1 MKKMI
6 TLMMILTMTVIAK
19 ATAHDSIAFPDHVI
33 ARAINNTGQV
43 TTEYVSDFIYGTD
56 GQLTNY
62 TFYDTI
68 GDCQASFS
76 FYEYPNKPSISLFA
90 FHYSEDDMTIY
101 EKYSFNYENGLI
113 KRKEYRRY
121 AGFFDFR
128 YCWYYSYDNT
138 HLSQEDYVGQEYHDV
153 YRTRH
158 LYTYENGYRT
168 RIDQYYESDISTLFT
183 VTTTHYNDQHQ
194 ILDSQT
200 NTSTNYPISLKTY
213 TYTPQNKTD
222 YIVTQTFSNETW
234 GNSKIEHYVYD
245 SMNRV
250 VEYQIGTW
258 SEEDQNWNINQKI
271 IWDFNDET
279 QTLTISFRKKNDNE
293 WEWDKFRGQS
303 IFNDS
308 RLYEWQRALNSCF
321 YGGRDVNQ
329 FEFNM
334 HYDRLESDIIIGSEW
349 YYKIVGDDG
358 SITYQHLECVSDTL
372 FDRGNKRPKVIVR
385 SNTHYDRDVN
395 TEVTHEYVYEENG
408 IVYWWNKDLQE
419 FTTLYDYNAEIG
431 DEWEIKV
438 GTSSIMVHVDN
449 VDVFEYQGETRKL
462 LQISDANNIY
472 NGDIV
477 VGFGHMTSF
486 FPERLM
492 RKNADFEVNGLR
504 CYWVEDALLYHN
516 GNEDCEEIYIQLH
529 NNIDESTDN
538 DFTVYPNPN
547 NGVLFVE
554 TRLIAS
560 LPDQTYRITNL
571 IGQTLLQ
578 GHITA
583 EKQQIDINN
592 LPGGMYFINLDGQ
605 TVKFVKQ

>member
-1 MKKMI
+1 M
-6 TLMMILTMTVIAK
+6 
-19 ATAHDSIAFPDHVI
+19 
-33 ARAINNTGQV
+33 
-43 TTEYVSDFIYGTD
+43 
-56 GQLTNY
+56 
-62 TFYDTI
+62 
-68 GDCQASFS
+68 
-76 FYEYPNKPSISLFA
+76 
-90 FHYSEDDMTIY
+90 
-101 EKYSFNYENGLI
+101 
-113 KRKEYRRY
+113 
-121 AGFFDFR
+121 
-128 YCWYYSYDNT
+128 
-138 HLSQEDYVGQEYHDV
+138 
-153 YRTRH
+153 
-158 LYTYENGYRT
+158 
-168 RIDQYYESDISTLFT
+168 
-183 VTTTHYNDQHQ
+183 
-194 ILDSQT
+194 DSQT
-200 NTSTNYPISLKTY
+200 NTNTNSPISRKTY

-258 SEEDQNWNINQKI
+258 SEENQNWNINQKI

-303 IFNDS
+303 LFNDS

-334 HYDRLESDIIIGSEW
+334 HYDRLESDFIIGSEW
-349 YYKIVGDDG
+349 YYKIVGDDA

-477 VGFGHMTSF
+477 AGFGHMTSF
-486 FPERLM
+486 FPEKLM
-492 RKNADFEVNGLR
+492 NRGKGFRVDGLR

-516 GNEDCEEIYIQLH
+516 GNEDCDEIYIQLH

-538 DFTVYPNPN
+538 GFTVYPNPN
-547 NGVLFVE
+547 NGILLVE
-554 TRLIAS
+554 TRPIAS
-560 LPDQTYRITNL
+560 LQDQTYRITNL
-571 IGQTLLQ
+571 IGQTLLN

-583 EKQQIDINN
+583 EKQQIDINS
-592 LPGGMYFINLDGQ
+592 LPSGMYFINLDGQ